1 MAGKRPLPV
10 LQQAAEELEEPVE
23 QRLGVEQPPLRA
35 LRLEAVHPPL
45 EPKTLQPA
53 VDSGQAVGAACS

>member
-23 QRLGVEQPPLRA
+23 QRLEVEQPP